1 MLDKNEGAEGRLM
14 HTTGRRTLLWL
25 CLLIGSVACWPLKSA
40 VPSGTQP
47 AGGDALAVV
56 NLQAEPGDTVI
67 RLSWQAVPE
76 AGGYF
81 VYRDHGSVPLHP
93 TPIAEA
99 HYEDIGLTNGRTY
112 TYTVAAVTR
121 DGQIGPPSAPIQAAP
136 QSP

>member
-1 MLDKNEGAEGRLM
+1 MD
-14 HTTGRRTLLWL
+14 TPGRRTLLWL

-40 VPSGTQP
+40 VTSGTP
-47 AGGDALAVV
+47 AAGGGALAVV

-76 AGGYF
+76 AAGYF
-81 VYRDHGSVPLHP
+81 VYRDNAPAPLDP

-99 HYEDIGLTNGRTY
+99 QYEDIGLSNGRTY
-112 TYTVAAVTR
+112 TYTVAAVTP